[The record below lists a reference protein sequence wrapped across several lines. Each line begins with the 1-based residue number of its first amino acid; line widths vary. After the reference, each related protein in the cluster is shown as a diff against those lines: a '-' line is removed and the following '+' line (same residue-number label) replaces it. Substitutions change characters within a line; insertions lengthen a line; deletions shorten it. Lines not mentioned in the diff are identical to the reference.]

1 MTYFTF
7 IVLAWI
13 PLRLVTGFIPGL
25 VCDAILVASWLNLHV
40 GDNDAFGIHINWK
53 FLPAYCACGYILYR
67 MSSLALRS
75 TVVRLSDLRTAC
87 KNNPALTNLRLCVLA
102 PLHEEITW
110 RVSAQALLGSVLG
123 PLVALITLSIIFS
136 IWHRT
141 VLHSPLQAIELFC
154 FAAILG
160 GGMVITSDPL
170 LPICLHV
177 VRNLFVLTGYNNN
190 AAA

>member
-1 MTYFTF
+1 MIYFAL
-7 IVLAWI
+7 IVIAWI
-13 PLRLVTGFIPGL
+13 PLRLVAGFIPGL

-40 GDNDAFGIHINWK
+40 GDNDAFDTHINWK
-53 FLPAYCACGYILYR
+53 FLPVYCACGYILYR
-67 MSSLALRS
+67 LSSLALRS

-87 KNNPALTNLRLCVLA
+87 KINSPLTTLRFCVIT

-110 RVSAQALLGSVLG
+110 RVAAQALLGSVLG
-123 PLVALITLSIIFS
+123 PLVALIILSIIFS

-141 VLHSPLQAIELFC
+141 VLYSPLQAIELFC

-160 GGMVITSDPL
+160 GGIVITSDPL
-170 LPICLHV
+170 LPICLHA